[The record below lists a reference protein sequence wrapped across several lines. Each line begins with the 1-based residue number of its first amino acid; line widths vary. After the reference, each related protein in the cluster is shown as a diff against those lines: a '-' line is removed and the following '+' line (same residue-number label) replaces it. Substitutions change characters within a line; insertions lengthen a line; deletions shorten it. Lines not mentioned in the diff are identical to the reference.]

1 MGRMSEA
8 NAFLGLGPAPLVC
21 RGAGELAA
29 VSHLHFR
36 DAGRIWLQSRD
47 AFLLSTASN
56 PQAIHQTLPK
66 RSVSS
71 QLNNGARG
79 DGGEGEKK
87 RGKEKERGRGR
98 KAAFGQVEQMRSCL

>member
-87 RGKEKERGRGR
+87 KGEGEREGER
-98 KAAFGQVEQMRSCL
+98 EESCFWAG

>member
-1 MGRMSEA
+1 MGRMREA
-8 NAFLGLGPAPLVC
+8 NAFLGLGPTPLVC

-36 DAGRIWLQSRD
+36 EAGRIWLQSRD

-66 RSVSS
+66 RSMSS
-71 QLNNGARG
+71 QLPTGARG

-87 RGKEKERGRGR
+87 KGEGEREGER
-98 KAAFGQVEQMRSCL
+98 EESCFWAG